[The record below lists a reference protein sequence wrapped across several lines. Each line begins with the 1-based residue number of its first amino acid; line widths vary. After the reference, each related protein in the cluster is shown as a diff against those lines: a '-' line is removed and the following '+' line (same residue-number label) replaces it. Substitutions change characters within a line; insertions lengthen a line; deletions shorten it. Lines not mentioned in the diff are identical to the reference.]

1 MGGGRSIAAGVD
13 YWMWPWNGAVGAAL
27 PSLALFQLVLPPA
40 TPPCHPTLPP
50 SPPPTPPPGEAR
62 HWNSNFDFSG
72 LNPPWIDQGALFIGV
87 DLVNRWWTCEEGVG
101 EGGWLIQLN
110 APREPIRE
118 RPRPAAAAAA
128 AATTTREN
136 ITILNLKLLLFCSGK
151 EKKKMNFLIKGKM
164 IGKKSRP
171 DSTQKRKDNEGND
184 DGRWMTADPP
194 RTSII
199 THKSPISTF

>member
-1 MGGGRSIAAGVD
+1 MIDSIECASRAN
-13 YWMWPWNGAVGAAL
+13 PRA
-27 PSLALFQLVLPPA
+27 PS
-40 TPPCHPTLPP
+40 
-50 SPPPTPPPGEAR
+50 SGSSSGS
-62 HWNSNFDFSG
+62 SN
-72 LNPPWIDQGALFIGV
+72 N
-87 DLVNRWWTCEEGVG
+87 NKRKY
-101 EGGWLIQLN
+101 
-110 APREPIRE
+110 
-118 RPRPAAAAAA
+118 
-128 AATTTREN
+128 